1 MKLKQLLN
9 RLQPQSLHLLSQ
21 TLRMQGNGDIK
32 ISTGTGLVDSITVLL
47 CDAKEQEKVLA
58 SFRSWTKGVFAAAV
72 RAFGPLPFD
81 QQALEAAALAEGYS
95 GAHVKASLA
104 ILRKKGIVF
113 GLRKSWGEELLLLP
127 EDMLPLWQKLLFPV
141 SLVEAERE
149 ALEMG
154 DTFGSTGMAAY
165 DVLHLLYYLRRSPVK
180 NTRQGSLPKAAVR
193 KLEQSL
199 LVQDSDLKDA
209 DIRSAFPDAYGPAL
223 SSVMDMAIRAGLVR
237 LVDEEWSLHKPTLG
251 EWLDQPLEAIMQ
263 ELYQKW
269 AECAKGGEAWEL
281 HAWTQVEE
289 AVPGK
294 WYILDRLFEW
304 LRDCG
309 MINRINDQD
318 LEHFVQARL
327 IPMQAFGWIRLMR
340 LPGNE
345 TAFCLSFPLR
355 GCTAITPTPYSGVIV
370 QSDLEIIL
378 MPSPPAALLWELM
391 SWCEG
396 TSRGDIYVFRITKDS
411 IKRGVEQGITAEH
424 MTEVLS
430 SSSCV
435 PVDDRVLSTI
445 KDWAGRL
452 RGTLQTGVTLL
463 QLEDPSLQELVE
475 SHEACSKHLHN
486 KIGDSTYIVS
496 PSHAEALLKEMDKLG
511 IAIFRNKEE
520 DTLGHPISTGTI
532 PNPVLIPKLQD
543 PVFAASV
550 LEEDYTSEWRNVPAS
565 WWKEAGKYH
574 MSTRKD
580 IVRKA
585 IDWKAPIRLLSHEG
599 ASWDIIPRA
608 IKEEE
613 GGWAIQGLR
622 GHESITVH
630 SGEWDGITLILPGVN
645 D

>member
-9 RLQPQSLHLLSQ
+9 RLQLPSLHMLSQ
-21 TLRMQGNGDIK
+21 TLRLQSSIDMKLSSGA
-32 ISTGTGLVDSITVLL
+32 GLLESIMGLL
-47 CDAKEQEKVLA
+47 TDAQEQEKVLA
-58 SFRSWTKGVFAAAV
+58 SLRPWTRGVLTAAV
-72 RAFGPLPFD
+72 RAFGPLTFD

-127 EDMLPLWQKLLFPV
+127 EDMLPLWHKLLFPV
-141 SLVEAERE
+141 SLAEAEQETLAMGE
-149 ALEMG
+149 A
-154 DTFGSTGMAAY
+154 FGSTGMAAY
-165 DVLHLLYYLRRSPVK
+165 DVLHLLDYLRRSPVR
-180 NTRQGSLPKAAVR
+180 NTRQGTIPKAAVR

-199 LVQDSDLKDA
+199 LVQDSDLKAA
-209 DIRSAFPDAYGPAL
+209 DIRSTFPDSYGPAL
-223 SSVMDMAIRAGLVR
+223 SSVMDMAIRTGLVR
-237 LVDEEWSLHKPTLG
+237 LVDEEWSLHKPALA
-251 EWLDQPLEAIMQ
+251 EWLEQPLDAVMQ
-263 ELYQKW
+263 ELYGKW
-269 AECAKGGEAWEL
+269 AESAKGGEAWEL
-281 HAWTQVEE
+281 HAWAQVEE

-309 MINRINDQD
+309 MINRINEQD

-327 IPMQAFGWIRLMR
+327 MPMQAFGWIRLMR

-345 TAFCLSFPLR
+345 LTFCLSFPLK
-355 GCTAITPTPYSGVIV
+355 GCTAASTRYSGMIV

-391 SWCEG
+391 TWCEG
-396 TSRGDIYVFRITKDS
+396 TGRGDIYVFRITKES
-411 IKRGVEQGITAEH
+411 IKRGVEQGIAAEH
-424 MTEVLS
+424 MMEVLS
-430 SSSCV
+430 SFSCV

-452 RGTLQTGVTLL
+452 RGSLQTGVTLL
-463 QLEDPSLQELVE
+463 KLEDPSLQELVE
-475 SHEACSKHLHN
+475 SHEACSKYLQN

-496 PSHAEALLKEMDKLG
+496 PSHADALLKEMDKLG
-511 IAIFRNKEE
+511 IAIFRSKE
-520 DTLGHPISTGTI
+520 DDSLNHITSSGTI

-550 LEEDYTSEWRNVPAS
+550 LEEDYASEWRGVPAA
-565 WWKEAGKYH
+565 WWKESGKYH
-574 MSTRKD
+574 MSTRKE

-585 IDWKAPIRLLSHEG
+585 IDWKAPIRLLSSAG
-599 ASWDIIPRA
+599 ASWDIIPRV
-608 IKEEE
+608 IKEED

-622 GHESITVH
+622 GQESITVH